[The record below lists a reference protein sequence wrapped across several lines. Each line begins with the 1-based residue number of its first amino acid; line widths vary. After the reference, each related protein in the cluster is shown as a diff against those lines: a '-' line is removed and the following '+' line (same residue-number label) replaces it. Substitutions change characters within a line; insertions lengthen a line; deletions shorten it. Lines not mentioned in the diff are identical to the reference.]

1 MADNYVPQVDYTS
14 RDYEAIREDLIALIP
29 NFAPKWTNRDPADF
43 GMTMIELFSY
53 LGDELNFYID
63 RALNES
69 FLSTASQR
77 NSVLQIAKILGYLPT
92 SATASTVLL
101 TFQNSTTDPI
111 TVPAKTQVATST
123 VNNGQRTQIVFE
135 TITAVTVPAKA
146 NSINGSATVYA
157 LQGETVTLEKIGTSD
172 GSATQ
177 QFELPDSPVIN
188 GSVTITISGVNYS
201 QVPYLIDYQEYD
213 PVFITDTDS
222 DNVTYVTFG
231 DGISGRIPPNGAEI
245 FATYRVGGGV
255 AGNVAANTV
264 KYILGTYP
272 VGLTVVN
279 QNVGQ
284 ISGAAAGGADPES
297 TDSIR
302 VNAPQSIRALSR
314 AVSLADYSSL
324 TVQVPGVA
332 KAISVAEVYSSIT
345 IYIAPYGD
353 SGLQSDGLTASTV
366 FNNLVDKV
374 YDFFSDKTPPGTTLT
389 FQPPKYVPAKVKL
402 DCVLLPQYVKSNVTT
417 DIQAA
422 VEELFAFDN
431 VAFSDRITLQDVLG
445 TVNAVP
451 GVSRATVYKMVRS
464 DEEQTFTINN
474 KVLTSN
480 VATLTTSATHN
491 LSVGQT
497 VLITNVDTTFNG
509 TYVIT
514 ATPASNTFSYVCIAT
529 NVSTAAV
536 TGLAAVTALTVRDI
550 ICTTN
555 ELPQLGALDLT
566 VTGGIE

>member
-77 NSVLQIAKILGYLPT
+77 NSVLQIAKILGYVPT
-92 SATASTVLL
+92 GATASTVLL
-101 TFQNSTTDPI
+101 TFQNSTADI
-111 TVPAKTQVATST
+111 IVVPAKTQVATST
-123 VNNGQRTQIVFE
+123 INNGQRTQIIFE
-135 TITAVTVPAKA
+135 TIAAVSVPAKA
-146 NSINGSATVYA
+146 SSINGSATVTA
-157 LQGETVTLEKIGTSD
+157 IQGETVTAEPLDVSD
-172 GSATQ
+172 GSANQ
-177 QFELPDSPVIN
+177 QFELGQSPVIN
-188 GSVTITISGVNYS
+188 GSVSITVAGVKYS

-213 PVFITDTDS
+213 PVFTTDTDS
-222 DNVTYVTFG
+222 DNITYVTFG
-231 DGISGRIPPNGAEI
+231 DGISGRIPPNGAQI
-245 FATYRVGGGV
+245 FADYRVGGGA
-255 AGNVAANTV
+255 AGNVSVNTI
-264 KYILGTYP
+264 KFILGTYP
-272 VGLTVVN
+272 IGLTVIN

-284 ISGAAAGGADPES
+284 VSGAAAGGADPES

-332 KAISVAEVYSSIT
+332 KAISIAEVYSSIT

-366 FNNLVDKV
+366 FNNLVEKV
-374 YDFFSDKTPPGTTLT
+374 YTFFSDKTPPGTTLT
-389 FQPPKYVPAKVKL
+389 FQPPKYVPAKLKL
-402 DCVLLPQYVKSNVTT
+402 DCVILPQYVQSRVTEDIKS
-417 DIQAA
+417 A
-422 VEELFAFDN
+422 VEELFDFDN
-431 VAFSDRITLQDVLG
+431 VAFNDRITLQDVLG

-451 GVSRATVYKMVRS
+451 GVSRASVFKQVRS
-464 DEEQTFTINN
+464 DEEQTFIINN

-497 VLITNVDTTFNG
+497 VLITDVDTTFNG
-509 TYVIT
+509 TFVVT
-514 ATPASNTFSYVCIAT
+514 ATTSTTFSYVCIAT
-529 NVSTAAV
+529 AV
-536 TGLAAVTALTVRDI
+536 PTVAVAGGLAAVTALTVKDI
-550 ICTTN
+550 ICNTN
-555 ELPQLGALDLT
+555 ELPQLGALNLT